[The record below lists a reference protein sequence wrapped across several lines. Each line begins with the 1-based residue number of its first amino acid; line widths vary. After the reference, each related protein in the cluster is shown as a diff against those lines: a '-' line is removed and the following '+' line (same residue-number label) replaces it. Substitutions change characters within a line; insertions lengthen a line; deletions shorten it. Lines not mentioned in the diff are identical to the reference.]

1 MLGVRGYHGVAG
13 IARGTPCKGEISL
26 CAGMHYADAMN
37 ETSRPLD
44 ERLVILA
51 EIGAAHGIA
60 GEVRIRSHTADPLA
74 FGRYGPLSGSDGR
87 SYRVLSMRPSRGVVI
102 ARLEGIDSRDAAE
115 RLKGVTLAVP
125 RSALPPE
132 EDDEEFYHADLIGL
146 SVHDHAGRDW
156 GRVIAVHDF
165 GAGNMLEIRG
175 ADGRSHMVPFSRA
188 AVPVVD
194 PRAGRILVDPVAAGL
209 VEES

>member
-1 MLGVRGYHGVAG
+1 RWRGWRASPGGHWRVRHPCRPEDRRSWTWKETSETSSPMLGVRGYHGVAG

-87 SYRVLSMRPSRGVVI
+87 SYRVLSMRPSR
-102 ARLEGIDSRDAAE
+102 
-115 RLKGVTLAVP
+115 
-125 RSALPPE
+125 
-132 EDDEEFYHADLIGL
+132 
-146 SVHDHAGRDW
+146 
-156 GRVIAVHDF
+156 
-165 GAGNMLEIRG
+165 
-175 ADGRSHMVPFSRA
+175 
-188 AVPVVD
+188 
-194 PRAGRILVDPVAAGL
+194 
-209 VEES
+209 